1 MVRTKV
7 FVGNLSFKTR
17 EAELAQEF
25 SSVAKVIS
33 ANIIT
38 RGPRSLGYGFVEL
51 ESEDDAQKAVA
62 AMDKKEIDGR
72 PINVEVA
79 NIRQEGEAAEGEQGQ
94 QQGGATRGGR
104 GGARGAARGG
114 ARGGAARGTGA
125 PRGAFRGAARGGAR
139 GGARRAYVPANGE
152 QAEGGEEQQ
161 QQQAPKER
169 RPRGQKKEGG
179 ESNKPDTRVES
190 QTSLFVANLPF
201 SLTDETFGKVFSDEG
216 LKFKT
221 AHVVTKRNGRS
232 KGFGFVEFDNH
243 DDQQKALTAINNKK
257 VEEREL
263 VLRVALT
270 DEAKDAQKEEQN
282 AAPTAT
288 ATATATTTTTTEEKK
303 N

>member
-25 SSVAKVIS
+25 GSVAKVIS

-51 ESEDDAQKAVA
+51 ESEEDAQKAVT

-72 PINVEVA
+72 QINVEVA
-79 NIRQEGEAAEGEQGQ
+79 NLRQEGEGNAQGGQ
-94 QQGGATRGGR
+94 QGAQGEGARGGR
-104 GGARGAARGG
+104 GGRGRGARGASRGTRGARGGRGAARGG
-114 ARGGAARGTGA
+114 RGG
-125 PRGAFRGAARGGAR
+125 
-139 GGARRAYVPANGE
+139 RRAFEDNNNAVATGEGEGE
-152 QAEGGEEQQ
+152 QARPRRTR
-161 QQQAPKER
+161 APK
-169 RPRGQKKEGG
+169 PQGEGA
-179 ESNKPDTRVES
+179 NKPDNRVES

-201 SLTDETFGKVFSDEG
+201 SLNDETFGKVFTDAG

-243 DDQQKALTAINNKK
+243 EDQQKALNTLNGNKI
-257 VEEREL
+257 EEREL
-263 VLRVALT
+263 ILRVALT
-270 DEAKDAQKEEQN
+270 DEAAKAEKQEGEQQPQQEENKQ
-282 AAPTAT
+282 
-288 ATATATTTTTTEEKK
+288 
-303 N
+303 

>member
-288 ATATATTTTTTEEKK
+288 ATATTTTTTEEKK

>member
-17 EAELAQEF
+17 EVELAQEF

-51 ESEDDAQKAVA
+51 ESEEEAKKAVA

-72 PINVEVA
+72 QINVEVA
-79 NIRQEGEAAEGEQGQ
+79 NIRQENEAAAEGAEKKPQGE
-94 QQGGATRGGR
+94 GAARGGR
-104 GGARGAARGG
+104 GGSRGG
-114 ARGGAARGTGA
+114 AVATGT
-125 PRGAFRGAARGGAR
+125 
-139 GGARRAYVPANGE
+139 
-152 QAEGGEEQQ
+152 EGGNGSPVVAKATKPSKPRVPR
-161 QQQAPKER
+161 QAPKE
-169 RPRGQKKEGG
+169 
-179 ESNKPDTRVES
+179 NKPDTRVES

-201 SLTDETFGKVFSDEG
+201 SLTDETFGKVFTDNG

-232 KGFGFVEFDNH
+232 KGFGFVEFDAH
-243 DDQQKALTAINNKK
+243 EDQQKALNTLNGKK
-257 VEEREL
+257 IEEREL

-270 DEAKDAQKEEQN
+270 DEANKAANAEAATESKEE
-282 AAPTAT
+282 APVA
-288 ATATATTTTTTEEKK
+288 TEEKK

>member
-17 EAELAQEF
+17 EVELAQEF

-51 ESEDDAQKAVA
+51 ESEEEANKAVA

-72 PINVEVA
+72 QINVEVA
-79 NIRQEGEAAEGEQGQ
+79 NIRQENEAAAEGAEKKPQGEGAVRGR
-94 QQGGATRGGR
+94 GGFRGTRGTRGDRGGIRGGR
-104 GGARGAARGG
+104 GGIRGGRGGSRGG
-114 ARGGAARGTGA
+114 AVVTEGGNGSPVAVRGGAPKQTKPRPPRQPRAEGA
-125 PRGAFRGAARGGAR
+125 PR
-139 GGARRAYVPANGE
+139 E
-152 QAEGGEEQQ
+152 
-161 QQQAPKER
+161 
-169 RPRGQKKEGG
+169 
-179 ESNKPDTRVES
+179 NKPDTRVES

-201 SLTDETFGKVFSDEG
+201 SLTDETFGQVFSDNG

-232 KGFGFVEFDNH
+232 KGFGFVEFDAH
-243 DDQQKALTAINNKK
+243 EDQQKALTTLNGKK
-257 VEEREL
+257 IEEREL

-270 DEAKDAQKEEQN
+270 DEASKANNAEAATETKEEAP
-282 AAPTAT
+282 AA
-288 ATATATTTTTTEEKK
+288 TEEKK